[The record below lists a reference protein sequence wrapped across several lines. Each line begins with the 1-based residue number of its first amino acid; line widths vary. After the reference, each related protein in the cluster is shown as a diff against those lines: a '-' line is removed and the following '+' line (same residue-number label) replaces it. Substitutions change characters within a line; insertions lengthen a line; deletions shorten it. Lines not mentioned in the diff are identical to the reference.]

1 MDIQPILAAATG
13 GHGAVNP
20 WAAIAYLVSG
30 VLFILALRGLSSPA
44 SSRRGNRYGM
54 AGMTIAVVTTLLTH
68 APVTVDGGVDTIGLV
83 EILAAF
89 QVADV
94 DRVELRAHLVGGVV
108 HQPVVGAVVGA
119 GQPEERLVGGEEVER

>member
-1 MDIQPILAAATG
+1 MDFQPILAAAAG

-30 VLFILALRGLSSPA
+30 ILFILALRGLSSPA

-68 APVTVDGGVDTIGLV
+68 APVTVDGGVDSIGLV
-83 EILAAF
+83 EILAAIAI
-89 QVADV
+89 VIPIMPKRLPRCD
-94 DRVELRAHLVGGVV
+94 E
-108 HQPVVGAVVGA
+108 A
-119 GQPEERLVGGEEVER
+119 GLDKPRSARMKKTPDTR